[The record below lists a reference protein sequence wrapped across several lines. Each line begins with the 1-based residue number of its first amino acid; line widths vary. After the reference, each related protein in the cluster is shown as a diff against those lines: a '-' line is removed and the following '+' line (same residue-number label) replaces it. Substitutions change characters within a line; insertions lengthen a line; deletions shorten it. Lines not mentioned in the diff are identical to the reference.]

1 MRRWLLLLCVLFC
14 AVSAPAQSWRRAV
27 PRQSFLSTGENH
39 IEVPGGKGS
48 HRRLFNPETKTTIV
62 VPYHCKDLKKGTEL
76 AILKQAG
83 LK

>member
-1 MRRWLLLLCVLFC
+1 MTPRKMIRLLKKNGF
-14 AVSAPAQSWRRAV
+14 
-27 PRQSFLSTGENH
+27 

-62 VPYHCKDLKKGTEL
+62 VPHHCKDLKKGTEL